1 LPKKKTGHRRRGRR
15 AATREG
21 EKEHSRQIE
30 TERVETGSES
40 EGRTPRPWPVARG
53 GGVWEGKRGRV
64 SCVRVFFQVGLE
76 KKETL
81 VGLMGYSCGL
91 DC

>member
-15 AATREG
+15 ATTREG
-21 EKEHSRQIE
+21 EKEHSHQIE

-53 GGVWEGKRGRV
+53 DGMWAGRGRRGSV
-64 SCVRVFFQVGLE
+64 SCVRVFFQFGLE
-76 KKETL
+76 KKKP
-81 VGLMGYSCGL
+81 
-91 DC
+91 

>member
-40 EGRTPRPWPVARG
+40 EGRTPTP
-53 GGVWEGKRGRV
+53 
-64 SCVRVFFQVGLE
+64 
-76 KKETL
+76 
-81 VGLMGYSCGL
+81 
-91 DC
+91 